1 MNFSSKNWFHG
12 TNVKTLQF
20 KLQRP
25 TVSMPFFVTDS
36 IDYAI
41 RYSNEKTQKHTAKI
55 VVFSLSKRL
64 KVFDFS
70 NDAQLKMLKLPYF
83 VRQLLADKVEVV
95 NVINTMMLAMKILKT
110 YARINNIK
118 IDDEYSITKEQ
129 LDKILNIDDC
139 MRVITDEMYMLYGKK
154 VDEVKDIIYELIEFI
169 RDIADASL
177 YKKCMTVFLSNS
189 SIASS
194 SKYSMQESRK
204 CYYDFFAFV
213 FQKIVDNRFN
223 AYVSYEQDQQFICLG
238 ILNMEPFNDTTGTI
252 LTIEEAKR
260 KFSAIE
266 EQKDL
271 TIPFRGSKNQ
281 RILKRGKDF

>member
-1 MNFSSKNWFHG
+1 
-12 TNVKTLQF
+12 
-20 KLQRP
+20 
-25 TVSMPFFVTDS
+25 
-36 IDYAI
+36 
-41 RYSNEKTQKHTAKI
+41 
-55 VVFSLSKRL
+55 
-64 KVFDFS
+64 
-70 NDAQLKMLKLPYF
+70 
-83 VRQLLADKVEVV
+83 
-95 NVINTMMLAMKILKT
+95 
-110 YARINNIK
+110 
-118 IDDEYSITKEQ
+118 
-129 LDKILNIDDC
+129 

-189 SIASS
+189 SIAYS

-204 CYYDFFAFV
+204 CYYDFFAFI
-213 FQKIVDNRFN
+213 FQKIVDNGFN

-238 ILNMEPFNDTTGTI
+238 ILNMEPFNDATGTV

-271 TIPFRGSKNQ
+271 SIPFRGSQNQ
-281 RILKRGKDF
+281 RILKRKIDF